1 MIGAK
6 PLLIRFNKI
15 DRFFRDYDGNKCL
28 ILFSLEK
35 YDAVYNRIRNSMG
48 LKSSITYVFSC
59 NFEIKIDWQWFASR
73 KKQILHNVI
82 IHIKSVLN
90 KYQNLYFYNMFV
102 EKVSYHLAEQQCENF
117 WDYAREQEQ
126 KKWINK

>member
-15 DRFFRDYDGNKCL
+15 DRFVRDYDGNKCL
-28 ILFSLEK
+28 ILFGREK

-59 NFEIKIDWQWFASR
+59 NFEIKIDWQY
-73 KKQILHNVI
+73 HNI

-90 KYQNLYFYNMFV
+90 KYQNLYFYNIFV
-102 EKVSYHLAEQQCENF
+102 EKVSYLLAEQQCENV
-117 WDYAREQEQ
+117 WDYTREQEQ
-126 KKWINK
+126 KKLWRKKTNKYFGYWC